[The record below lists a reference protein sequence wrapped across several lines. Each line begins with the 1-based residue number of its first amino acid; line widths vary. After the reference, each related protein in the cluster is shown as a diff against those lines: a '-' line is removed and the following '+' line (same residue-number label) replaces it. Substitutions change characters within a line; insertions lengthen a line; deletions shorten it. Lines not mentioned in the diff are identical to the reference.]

1 VLSSPWISFD
11 ISSKSFTTNAY
22 KDCIGVIAGK
32 KWSSAFMNCPWP
44 HTSASDYYNQA
55 ITAPESWWKDLPVEN
70 VLVLAGEDE
79 VLVDGIMEFEKKL
92 SAGLGGEKVEFMVAK
107 GEYHDQPNM
116 DLLLGYKEKDEGELA
131 KKIKEW
137 ISIELQGRSRG
148 K

>member
-1 VLSSPWISFD
+1 
-11 ISSKSFTTNAY
+11 
-22 KDCIGVIAGK
+22 
-32 KWSSAFMNCPWP
+32 
-44 HTSASDYYNQA
+44 
-55 ITAPESWWKDLPVEN
+55 

-79 VLVDGIMEFEKKL
+79 VLVDGIMEFEKTL
-92 SAGLGGEKVEFMVAK
+92 SAGLGREKVEFMVAK